1 MQVIN
6 RTRGQTLVEKGA
18 VARTAAERRRGLIGR
33 ASLARGEG
41 MLLPGTK
48 SIHTFGMGF
57 AIDVIFL
64 DSQGRVIHVIEK
76 MNGSRVSPLVMRS
89 TMVIEMPAGVLARTG
104 TELGDYVE
112 MIEGDTEVTLEEQNR
127 PVSERAQ

>member
-1 MQVIN
+1 
-6 RTRGQTLVEKGA
+6 
-18 VARTAAERRRGLIGR
+18 
-33 ASLARGEG
+33 
-41 MLLPGTK
+41 MLLHGTK

-104 TELGDYVE
+104 TELGDSVE